1 MKKKLTF
8 VFDYIFP
15 TFILP
20 NALDTQMGIINYIS
34 SVHTNRTLNSTIFE
48 PPANNKGNQIF
59 MQDMFG
65 NSMGHNPNTAHG
77 YFFQASIY
85 REHLDYSESSVL
97 FERYSQ
103 KKFIYP
109 IRPNPIFSQF
119 TGVGNGFADKLN
131 GSYFWKFISR
141 EVIEKVKDDKGI
153 IYIDFTMEP
162 YIDLDM
168 HKGLIECLKNSGIPK
183 TNIFVVVNSFNAKE
197 LYESWFNENERKY
210 QVRNLPFCLDH
221 SSWFYNDGIKNNLRL
236 SMNLDNFYETKNII
250 RPNKY
255 LMKIRNNRS
264 HRLAALYR
272 LINDDLLKY
281 GDWSFLSTNGV
292 DEASIKN
299 IMNRY
304 NLFEVSY
311 DKIIK
316 AHELFPHKLQSEN
329 DINYANVNAW
339 TDLHFKPHL
348 DSYFEVCFET
358 LSEGEHKSLTEK
370 IFKPIINFQPFIF
383 VTFAGGL
390 KLLKSLGFKT
400 FEGFIDESYDDIES
414 VENRML
420 AIHNEVKR
428 LCNMSNEE
436 LHNWYWSMEDILVH
450 NHKLLLEYHKTKPY
464 GVDFINELY
473 DIQNHII
480 RR

>member
-1 MKKKLTF
+1 MKKRLTF
-8 VFDYIFP
+8 VFDYVFP

-34 SVHTNRTLNSTIFE
+34 SVHTNRTLHSTIFE
-48 PPANNKGNQIF
+48 PPTNDKGNQIF

-85 REHLDYSESSVL
+85 REHLDYVESSVL
-97 FERYSQ
+97 FERNTN

-141 EVIEKVKDDKGI
+141 EVIEKVKEGKGV
-153 IYIDFTMEP
+153 IYIDYTMEP
-162 YIDLDM
+162 FLDLHM
-168 HKGLIECLKNSGIPK
+168 HKGLIECLKDSGIPK
-183 TNIFVVVNSFNAKE
+183 TNIFIVVNSFNAKE
-197 LYESWFNENERKY
+197 LYESWFPENERRY

-236 SMNLDNFYETKNII
+236 SMNLDDFYQTRNTI

-255 LMKIRNNRS
+255 LMKIRNNRL

-272 LINDDLLKY
+272 LISDDLLQY

-292 DEASIKN
+292 DEPSIKN
-299 IMNRY
+299 VIEKYKIFGLNY
-304 NLFEVSY
+304 N
-311 DKIIK
+311 KIID
-316 AHELFPHKLQSEN
+316 AHKLFPHVLQSEEGN
-329 DINYANVNAW
+329 TYGNINAW
-339 TDLHFKPHL
+339 TDSHFKPHL

-370 IFKPIINFQPFIF
+370 IFKPIANFQPFIF

-390 KLLKSLGFKT
+390 KLLKDLGFKT
-400 FEGFIDESYDDIES
+400 FDGFIDESYDEIES
-414 VENRML
+414 VEDRML
-420 AIHNEVKR
+420 AIHNEIKK
-428 LCNMSNEE
+428 LCNMTNEE

-450 NHKLLLEYHKTKPY
+450 NQKLLLEYHKIKPY
-464 GVDFINELY
+464 GVSFINELY
-473 DIQNHII
+473 DIQNNIV
-480 RR
+480 RK